1 MPFFFTATGF
11 FLLGEL
17 VRPGLRPRT
26 LSPGV
31 RRFLKKTGVLYAA
44 CTVLYLPVTLYAGN
58 FPVENVLGEL
68 VRDAVLD
75 GTFYHLWY
83 LPAAL
88 LGVLV
93 VCGLLRF
100 LRPGAAA
107 GVCGALYLA
116 GLLGDSWYGLAKQ
129 LPALKE
135 GYDALF
141 GVMDYTRNGLFFA
154 PAFLMLGALLAGFP
168 ARRRP
173 RACLAGLG
181 CSLALLFAEAFG
193 LRALGWPR
201 HDSMYLALVPC
212 ACFLFLCLLVPRGGD
227 APFLR
232 EFSMLVYVL
241 HPMAIVGVRGAARV
255 LHAREW
261 LVENSLA
268 HFAAVAAASC
278 AAAWLL
284 ARLSQRRRWDGRS
297 GTAPKPDLRRAR
309 AWAEVDL
316 EAVARNAGA
325 LQGCMPA
332 GCRLMAVVKADAYG
346 HGAPAVAGRLW
357 QAGVRAFAV
366 ATPEEGAQLRR
377 CGITGEILVLGY
389 ADAARIRELRR
400 WRLCQTVTDPAH
412 ARALARAAGR
422 RPLPVHIAVD
432 TGMHRLGTDAGA
444 APAVAEMLR
453 LPGLEVRGLF
463 THLAVADSPAPE
475 DAAFTRTQLD
485 AFEALARKLRGAGYT
500 LPPLHAQASCG
511 ILNQPQPDC
520 GYARPG
526 IALYGALSTAGCA
539 ARLHPVLA
547 PALALRARVVS
558 VRRVPRG
565 LWPCGPGT
573 ALHPAGGSGHRLRG
587 RLAARGGR
595 RARPCAAARQARAR
609 CGPGVYGPASGGCN
623 GHRRGGGGCG
633 NAHRRG
639 RPGAHHRRG
648 SGRGGGHHRQR
659 AFVPHRSPRAPRLS
673 ALRKRKP
680 RGVVH
685 TTQRGCFLLHNKSL
699 SGRSAWPEK

>member
-1 MPFFFTATGF
+1 M
-11 FLLGEL
+11 
-17 VRPGLRPRT
+17 
-26 LSPGV
+26 
-31 RRFLKKTGVLYAA
+31 KKTGVLYAA

-526 IALYGALSTAGCA
+526 IALYGALSGLRGAAAPGAGSGAGAAGASRQCAPRA
-539 ARLHPVLA
+539 AR
-547 PALALRARVVS
+547 
-558 VRRVPRG
+558 RRRG
-565 LWPCGPGT
+565 LWPCVPGT

-685 TTQRGCFLLHNKSL
+685 TTPRGCFLLHNKSL

>member
-1 MPFFFTATGF
+1 MTARRGYPAVDRFRVAAAPLVVCIHTAPLASFSAAADFALKTLARLAVPFFFTATGF

-17 VRPGLRPRT
+17 VRPGLRSRT

-75 GTFYHLWY
+75 GTFYHPGNLA
-83 LPAAL
+83 PL

-261 LVENSLA
+261 LVENSLGP
-268 HFAAVAAASC
+268 FC
-278 AAAWLL
+278 
-284 ARLSQRRRWDGRS
+284 G
-297 GTAPKPDLRRAR
+297 G
-309 AWAEVDL
+309 
-316 EAVARNAGA
+316 
-325 LQGCMPA
+325 
-332 GCRLMAVVKADAYG
+332 GCRV
-346 HGAPAVAGRLW
+346 
-357 QAGVRAFAV
+357 
-366 ATPEEGAQLRR
+366 
-377 CGITGEILVLGY
+377 
-389 ADAARIRELRR
+389 
-400 WRLCQTVTDPAH
+400 
-412 ARALARAAGR
+412 
-422 RPLPVHIAVD
+422 
-432 TGMHRLGTDAGA
+432 
-444 APAVAEMLR
+444 
-453 LPGLEVRGLF
+453 
-463 THLAVADSPAPE
+463 
-475 DAAFTRTQLD
+475 
-485 AFEALARKLRGAGYT
+485 LRGAMAAGVWAT
-500 LPPLHAQASCG
+500 
-511 ILNQPQPDC
+511 
-520 GYARPG
+520 
-526 IALYGALSTAGCA
+526 GAGGTAVPEQHRSRTCA
-539 ARLHPVLA
+539 E
-547 PALALRARVVS
+547 
-558 VRRVPRG
+558 RVP
-565 LWPCGPGT
+565 GP
-573 ALHPAGGSGHRLRG
+573 R
-587 RLAARGGR
+587 
-595 RARPCAAARQARAR
+595 
-609 CGPGVYGPASGGCN
+609 
-623 GHRRGGGGCG
+623 
-633 NAHRRG
+633 
-639 RPGAHHRRG
+639 
-648 SGRGGGHHRQR
+648 
-659 AFVPHRSPRAPRLS
+659 
-673 ALRKRKP
+673 
-680 RGVVH
+680 
-685 TTQRGCFLLHNKSL
+685 
-699 SGRSAWPEK
+699 

>member
-1 MPFFFTATGF
+1 
-11 FLLGEL
+11 
-17 VRPGLRPRT
+17 
-26 LSPGV
+26 
-31 RRFLKKTGVLYAA
+31 
-44 CTVLYLPVTLYAGN
+44 
-58 FPVENVLGEL
+58 
-68 VRDAVLD
+68 
-75 GTFYHLWY
+75 
-83 LPAAL
+83 
-88 LGVLV
+88 
-93 VCGLLRF
+93 
-100 LRPGAAA
+100 
-107 GVCGALYLA
+107 
-116 GLLGDSWYGLAKQ
+116 
-129 LPALKE
+129 
-135 GYDALF
+135 
-141 GVMDYTRNGLFFA
+141 
-154 PAFLMLGALLAGFP
+154 MLGALLAGFP

-558 VRRVPRG
+558 VRRVPPGEGAGYG
-565 LWPCGPGT
+565 LAFRHGAPPGW
-573 ALHPAGGSGHRLRG
+573 R
-587 RLAARGGR
+587 
-595 RARPCAAARQARAR
+595 
-609 CGPGVYGPASGGCN
+609 
-623 GHRRGGGGCG
+623 
-633 NAHRRG
+633 
-639 RPGAHHRRG
+639 
-648 SGRGGGHHRQR
+648 
-659 AFVPHRSPRAPRLS
+659 
-673 ALRKRKP
+673 
-680 RGVVH
+680 
-685 TTQRGCFLLHNKSL
+685 
-699 SGRSAWPEK
+699 

>member
-1 MPFFFTATGF
+1 MTARRGYPAVDRFRVAAALLVVCIHTAPLASFSAAADFALKTLARLAVPFFFTATGF

-129 LPALKE
+129 LPALKA

-297 GTAPKPDLRRAR
+297 GTAPKPDLRACLGRGRPGGDCAQCGRAAGLHASGLPVDGRGKSGRLRPRRAR
-309 AWAEVDL
+309 
-316 EAVARNAGA
+316 RG
-325 LQGCMPA
+325 G
-332 GCRLMAVVKADAYG
+332 
-346 HGAPAVAGRLW
+346 PAVAGRC
-357 QAGVRAFAV
+357 AGLCS
-366 ATPEEGAQLRR
+366 G
-377 CGITGEILVLGY
+377 
-389 ADAARIRELRR
+389 DAGGG
-400 WRLCQTVTDPAH
+400 
-412 ARALARAAGR
+412 RAAA
-422 RPLPVHIAVD
+422 PV
-432 TGMHRLGTDAGA
+432 R
-444 APAVAEMLR
+444 
-453 LPGLEVRGLF
+453 
-463 THLAVADSPAPE
+463 
-475 DAAFTRTQLD
+475 
-485 AFEALARKLRGAGYT
+485 
-500 LPPLHAQASCG
+500 
-511 ILNQPQPDC
+511 
-520 GYARPG
+520 
-526 IALYGALSTAGCA
+526 
-539 ARLHPVLA
+539 
-547 PALALRARVVS
+547 
-558 VRRVPRG
+558 
-565 LWPCGPGT
+565 
-573 ALHPAGGSGHRLRG
+573 
-587 RLAARGGR
+587 
-595 RARPCAAARQARAR
+595 
-609 CGPGVYGPASGGCN
+609 
-623 GHRRGGGGCG
+623 
-633 NAHRRG
+633 
-639 RPGAHHRRG
+639 HHR
-648 SGRGGGHHRQR
+648 
-659 AFVPHRSPRAPRLS
+659 
-673 ALRKRKP
+673 
-680 RGVVH
+680 
-685 TTQRGCFLLHNKSL
+685 
-699 SGRSAWPEK
+699 